1 MNPISKQFSS
11 IEQVTG
17 QYLKQKNVTSPSKTS
32 DVSFE
37 DVLRQ
42 QQQLKFSKHA
52 SQRLESRNISKSTIN
67 EDFFESFSFS
77 SMSKN
82 VFAYVIPTFGRG
94 FILLSLPWGIRWL
107 SSRRVPWC
115 RPCGRQAFRQSSP
128 LPSLSRWCRADRH
141 RRTYRPPRRRA
152 SCLSI
157 RWAHPDPLRDRLRA
171 VSAKETPGSAWDR
184 CAYRLFLLPVAYCSP
199 FFFNLSLP

>member
-52 SQRLESRNISKSTIN
+52 SQRLESRNISLSEEQN
-67 EDFFESFSFS
+67 ARLEDGVEQAHAKGIKDSLVLVDSLAFIVNVP
-77 SMSKN
+77 SKTVVTAMDQTETQSN
-82 VFAYVIPTFGRG
+82 IFTYIEVTGIPTDRRISKPYCHLRRSMYYDEII
-94 FILLSLPWGIRWL
+94 ILCCVRS
-107 SSRRVPWC
+107 
-115 RPCGRQAFRQSSP
+115 
-128 LPSLSRWCRADRH
+128 
-141 RRTYRPPRRRA
+141 
-152 SCLSI
+152 
-157 RWAHPDPLRDRLRA
+157 
-171 VSAKETPGSAWDR
+171 
-184 CAYRLFLLPVAYCSP
+184 
-199 FFFNLSLP
+199 

>member
-52 SQRLESRNISKSTIN
+52 SQRLESRNISLSEQN
-67 EDFFESFSFS
+67 ARLEDGVEQAHAKGIKDSLVLVDSLAFIVNVP
-77 SMSKN
+77 SKTVVTAMDQTETQSN
-82 VFAYVIPTFGRG
+82 IFTNIDGAVIM
-94 FILLSLPWGIRWL
+94 
-107 SSRRVPWC
+107 
-115 RPCGRQAFRQSSP
+115 
-128 LPSLSRWCRADRH
+128 
-141 RRTYRPPRRRA
+141 
-152 SCLSI
+152 
-157 RWAHPDPLRDRLRA
+157 
-171 VSAKETPGSAWDR
+171 
-184 CAYRLFLLPVAYCSP
+184 
-199 FFFNLSLP
+199 

>member
-52 SQRLESRNISKSTIN
+52 SQRLESRNISLSEEQN
-67 EDFFESFSFS
+67 ARLEDGVEQAHAKGIKDSL
-77 SMSKN
+77 
-82 VFAYVIPTFGRG
+82 VLVIH
-94 FILLSLPWGIRWL
+94 LLLLLMCQVKPLLLQWIR
-107 SSRRVPWC
+107 RKHN
-115 RPCGRQAFRQSSP
+115 Q
-128 LPSLSRWCRADRH
+128 
-141 RRTYRPPRRRA
+141 
-152 SCLSI
+152 I
-157 RWAHPDPLRDRLRA
+157 
-171 VSAKETPGSAWDR
+171 
-184 CAYRLFLLPVAYCSP
+184 FLQI
-199 FFFNLSLP
+199 